1 MREVCSLLYLWL
13 LKVEWSNMKISR
25 ITIVLAKNVIDIVP
39 SNLILCFSLIVIKTA
54 IDYNKSEN
62 ILK

>member
-1 MREVCSLLYLWL
+1 M
-13 LKVEWSNMKISR
+13 
-25 ITIVLAKNVIDIVP
+25 LAKNVIDIVP

-62 ILK
+62 ILKQRLLKTSAFCDYTVEKKGLLMQLDYA